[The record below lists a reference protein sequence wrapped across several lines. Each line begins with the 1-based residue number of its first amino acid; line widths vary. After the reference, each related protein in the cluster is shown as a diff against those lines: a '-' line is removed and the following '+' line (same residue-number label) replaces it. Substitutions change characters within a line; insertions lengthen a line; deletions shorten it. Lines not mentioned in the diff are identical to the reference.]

1 MSLRPDILYITH
13 PHADHLSDI
22 ETALHSLY
30 SPDVIHMQEYD
41 WADVKKR
48 ERPQVAYRI
57 DKLRVLRT
65 RVPHGDY
72 HGNAQKL
79 TPWRYTPEV
88 ARKSFPEASY
98 LNNSSLFIIYVWRD
112 FKIAVAGDQEAPAM
126 EAYLRSHEFCASAA
140 GTHIL
145 IPPHHGHT
153 SSFTSLWS
161 KNVGRPYV
169 SIISAP
175 KGDTNVDERYS
186 TPEFAKGISFCG
198 KKRFALTTRD
208 DGNIAVRMSYSIA
221 DEPEWEFHSF

>member
-1 MSLRPDILYITH
+1 LIVFNVSHGLSVALVERPENYVTLIDLGASEEISPLEDLGRKKSLRPDILYIPH

-30 SPDVIHMQEYD
+30 RPDAIHMQEYD

-48 ERPQVAYRI
+48 ERPLVAYRI

-72 HGNAQKL
+72 RGNAQL
-79 TPWRYTPEV
+79 TPWRYTPKV

-98 LNNSSLFIIYVWRD
+98 VNNSSLLIIYKWRD
-112 FKIAVAGDQEAPAM
+112 FKIAVAGDQETAAMELYSRLKESCAPA
-126 EAYLRSHEFCASAA
+126 S

-153 SSFTSLWS
+153 SGFTSLWS
-161 KNVGRPYV
+161 KNVGKPYV

-175 KGDTNVDERYS
+175 EGDDNVD
-186 TPEFAKGISFCG
+186 G
-198 KKRFALTTRD
+198 
-208 DGNIAVRMSYSIA
+208 
-221 DEPEWEFHSF
+221 